1 MGKIAGKIEVAKN
14 LLSEGIDIDIISST
28 TGLSKEK
35 IEELKNEQ

>member
-14 LLSEGIDIDIISST
+14 LLSKGIDIDIISST

-35 IEELKNEQ
+35 IEKLKNEQ